1 MSIEKSG
8 LPISPGFSVGNAL
21 LINQAKTIVK
31 KKKIKNHEVIR
42 EVNLFQA
49 AVEESKNEIN
59 KMKLN
64 DDNQYKIEHIEIL
77 DFNILILED
86 EILAG
91 EVIDTIT
98 KKQINAEW
106 ALNKVLVNKS
116 KEFSFVKDLYMQER
130 LADFYYIAER
140 ITKNLRGLN
149 QDPFEIKNNTIL
161 VAHDL
166 SPIDALKY
174 CKDGKVKGILTDLGG
189 ATSHTAII
197 ARSLGIPTI
206 MSLVNISTSIEPGQ
220 RIYVD
225 GYKGRAKWKVN
236 KDEKSELAD
245 LKNKYSSL
253 QKNLFEFSKLT
264 GETKDKKIISIKA
277 NIEISSEVK
286 MAQKY
291 GAEGIGMYRTEFLFT
306 NKEQFPSIGGA
317 ILRLYLLV

>member
-149 QDPFEIKNNTIL
+149 QDPFEIKINTIL

-166 SPIDALKY
+166 SPIDAL
-174 CKDGKVKGILTDLGG
+174 
-189 ATSHTAII
+189 
-197 ARSLGIPTI
+197 
-206 MSLVNISTSIEPGQ
+206 
-220 RIYVD
+220 
-225 GYKGRAKWKVN
+225 
-236 KDEKSELAD
+236 
-245 LKNKYSSL
+245 
-253 QKNLFEFSKLT
+253 
-264 GETKDKKIISIKA
+264 
-277 NIEISSEVK
+277 
-286 MAQKY
+286 
-291 GAEGIGMYRTEFLFT
+291 
-306 NKEQFPSIGGA
+306 
-317 ILRLYLLV
+317 